1 MRRRDFL
8 ALGAAG
14 VFAGAARADT
24 YPDHAIRLIVPW
36 APGGVNDA
44 AGRPWAE
51 KVRGSLGAVVIDN
64 IAGAGSIVGTT
75 AAARATPDGYTLL
88 LGGGAT
94 HIINPIAST
103 RPIYDPIK
111 DFDPIAILSI
121 SGVAMAV
128 HPSLGVNTL
137 RELIAMARAQP
148 GALSYASPGVG
159 SAAHLGGEMFKS
171 LAGVRDIVHVPYRGG
186 GPALADLVAGQIKIA
201 ALNVTG
207 EIIALQKSGH
217 IKLLSVSTPRRIAAA
232 PDIPTGEEAGLPGY
246 IALNFAGVF
255 APAHTPRAAIDKVAA
270 ATREAMAD
278 KDYLAILAASGFE
291 PSTDTNPEA
300 AGRFVNEEI
309 ARWRPI
315 IKEIGFKLE

>member
-8 ALGAAG
+8 ALGASGLISRAA
-14 VFAGAARADT
+14 FAAA
-24 YPDHAIRLIVPW
+24 YPDHPIRLIIPW

-51 KVRGSLGAVVIDN
+51 KVRPSLGAVVIDN
-64 IAGAGSIVGTT
+64 IGGAGSIVGAT
-75 AAARATPDGYTLL
+75 AASRAAPDGYTLL

-103 RPIYDPIK
+103 RPIYDPVR

-121 SGVAMAV
+121 SGVAIAV
-128 HPSLGVNTL
+128 HPSTGFGSLQD
-137 RELIAMARAQP
+137 LIDFARKNP
-148 GALSYASPGVG
+148 GKLSYGSPGIG

-186 GPALADLVAGQIKIA
+186 GPALADLVAGQIRMA

-207 EIIALQKSGH
+207 EILSLYRAGNIR
-217 IKLLSVSTPRRIAAA
+217 LLAISTPRRIAAA
-232 PDIPTGEEAGLPGY
+232 PDMPTGEEAGVRGFV
-246 IALNFAGVF
+246 ALNFAGVF
-255 APAHTPRAAIDKVAA
+255 APAHSPREAIEKIAA
-270 ATREAMAD
+270 ATRAAMAD
-278 KDYLAILAASGFE
+278 KDYLAILKASGFE
-291 PSTDTNPEA
+291 PSADTNPQA
-300 AGRFVNEEI
+300 AAHFVNAEI
-309 ARWRPI
+309 ARWKPI